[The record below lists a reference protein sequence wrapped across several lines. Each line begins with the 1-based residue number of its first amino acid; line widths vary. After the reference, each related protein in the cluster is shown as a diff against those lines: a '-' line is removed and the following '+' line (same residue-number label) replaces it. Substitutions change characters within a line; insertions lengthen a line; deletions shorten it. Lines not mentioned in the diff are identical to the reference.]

1 MIISRGSS
9 SFDFPWEKSCAL
21 PSRTD
26 RENVKGSVRR
36 VDGEVWKEEDREI
49 VYSHEVFRFG
59 ASSLGLLQEEA
70 SGLSGLNPLS
80 FFKVFSFSFLQ
91 V

>member
-36 VDGEVWKEEDREI
+36 VDGDGWKEEDRTV
-49 VYSHEVFRFG
+49 VYSHEVLRFG
-59 ASSLGLLQEEA
+59 ASSFGLLQEET
-70 SGLSGLNPLS
+70 SVFSGLNR
-80 FFKVFSFSFLQ
+80 F
-91 V
+91 